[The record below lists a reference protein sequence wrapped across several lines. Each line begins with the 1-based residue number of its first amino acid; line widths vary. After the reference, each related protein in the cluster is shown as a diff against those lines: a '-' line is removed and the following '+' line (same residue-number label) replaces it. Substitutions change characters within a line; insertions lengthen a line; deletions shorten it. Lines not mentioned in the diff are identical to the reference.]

1 MQAWLK
7 ATLAKLSQKSD
18 VAAAILYALGRW
30 SGLVLYCE
38 DGRVEMD
45 NNAAERA
52 LRAVALGRNYEQSG
66 IMCRSCADD
75 VPGGFLT
82 LRSCA

>member
-30 SGLVLYCE
+30 SALVLYSE

-45 NNAAERA
+45 NNAAYTA
-52 LRAVALGRNYEQSG
+52 SG
-66 IMCRSCADD
+66 IGGVMPRSGLCRVGAD
-75 VPGGFLT
+75 
-82 LRSCA
+82 